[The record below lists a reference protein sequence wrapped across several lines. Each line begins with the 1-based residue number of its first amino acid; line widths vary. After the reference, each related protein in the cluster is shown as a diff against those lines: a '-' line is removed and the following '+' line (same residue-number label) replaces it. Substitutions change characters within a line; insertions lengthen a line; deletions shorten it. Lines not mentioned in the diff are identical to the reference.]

1 MTGPLS
7 GLLVADFTRV
17 LAGPYATMMLADMG
31 AEVVKVERPGAGDE
45 TRAWTPPVGP
55 IGVSTYFGSVN
66 RNKRSIVADL
76 ADPADLTVV
85 TDLVAHAD
93 VVIEN
98 FRPGT
103 LQRHG
108 LGPSD
113 VELLNSRAIYCSI
126 SGFGAGSGAG
136 MPGFDLLVQA
146 MGGLMSITGA
156 DSEHPTKVGVALVDI
171 VTGLHAL
178 SGILAALHARENT
191 GRGQRI
197 EVDLLSSLLSSL
209 TNQAGAWLEAGR
221 VPAPLGNQ
229 HPSIAPYETYRA
241 ADRDVAIAVGTD
253 AQFKQLADDLNLPE
267 LSGDERFATNSAR
280 VAHRA
285 ELNAKLAP
293 AFATRTA
300 GEWTER
306 LSARSVPAGP
316 INTLPD
322 AFALA
327 ERLGLEPVVELA
339 GSRSVANPIRFSATP
354 VGYVSPPP
362 TLPDRSATT
371 WRDLT

>member
-1 MTGPLS
+1 MSGPLA
-7 GLLVADFTRV
+7 GLVVADFTRV

-31 AEVVKVERPGAGDE
+31 AEVVKVERLGVGDE

-55 IGVSTYFGSVN
+55 TGLSTYFGSVN
-66 RNKRSIVADL
+66 RNKRSIAVDL
-76 ADPADLTVV
+76 ADPADRAVV

-103 LQRHG
+103 MDRHG
-108 LGPSD
+108 LGPAD
-113 VELLNSRAIYCSI
+113 VETLNPRAVYCSI
-126 SGFGAGSGAG
+126 SGFGSGPGAEL
-136 MPGFDLLVQA
+136 PGFDLLVQA

-156 DSEHPTKVGVALVDI
+156 DAQHPTKVGVALVDV

-178 SGILAALHARENT
+178 SGILAALHVRETT

-209 TNQAGAWLEAGR
+209 TNQAGAHLEAGR
-221 VPAPLGNQ
+221 VPQALGNQ
-229 HPSIAPYETYRA
+229 HPSIAPYETYSA
-241 ADRDVAIAVGTD
+241 ADRDIAIAVGTD
-253 AQFKQLADDLNLPE
+253 AQFAQLAADLGLPQLTE
-267 LSGDERFATNSAR
+267 DERFATNSAR

-285 ELNAKLAP
+285 ELNARLAP
-293 AFATRTA
+293 AFAERTA
-300 GEWTER
+300 EEWTER
-306 LSARSVPAGP
+306 LGARGVPAGP
-316 INTLPD
+316 INSVPD

-327 ERLGLEPVVELA
+327 ERLGLDPVVELA

-354 VGYVSPPP
+354 VEYVSAPP

>member
-1 MTGPLS
+1 MTGPLA

-31 AEVVKVERPGAGDE
+31 AEVVKVERLGVGDE

-55 IGVSTYFGSVN
+55 SGASTYFGSVN
-66 RNKRSIVADL
+66 RNKRSIAVDL
-76 ADPADLTVV
+76 ADPDDRAVV

-103 LQRHG
+103 MDHHG

-113 VELLNSRAIYCSI
+113 VETLNPRAIYCSI
-126 SGFGAGSGAG
+126 SGFGSGAG
-136 MPGFDLLVQA
+136 ASLPGFDLLVQA

-156 DSEHPTKVGVALVDI
+156 DAENPTKVGVALVDV

-178 SGILAALHARENT
+178 SGILAALHARETT

-209 TNQAGAWLEAGR
+209 TNQAGAHLEAGR
-221 VPAPLGNQ
+221 VPVPLGNQ

-241 ADRDVAIAVGTD
+241 ADRDIAIAVGTD
-253 AQFKQLADDLNLPE
+253 AQFAHLAVELGLPG
-267 LSGDERFATNSAR
+267 LPGDERFATNSAR

-285 ELNAKLAP
+285 ELNAQLAP
-293 AFATRTA
+293 AFAARTA
-300 GEWTER
+300 EEWTE
-306 LSARSVPAGP
+306 LLGARGVPAGP
-316 INTLPD
+316 INSLPD

-327 ERLGLEPVVELA
+327 ERLGLDPVVELA
-339 GSRSVANPIRFSATP
+339 GSRSVANPIRFSDTP
-354 VGYVSPPP
+354 VEYVSPPP
-362 TLPDRSATT
+362 VLPTRSPTS
-371 WRDLT
+371 WRDPS

>member
-1 MTGPLS
+1 MSGPLA
-7 GLLVADFTRV
+7 GLVVADFTRV

-31 AEVVKVERPGAGDE
+31 AEVVKVERLGVGDE

-55 IGVSTYFGSVN
+55 TGLSTYFGSVN
-66 RNKRSIVADL
+66 RNKRSIAVDL
-76 ADPADLTVV
+76 ADPADRAVV

-103 LQRHG
+103 MDRHG
-108 LGPSD
+108 LGPAD
-113 VELLNSRAIYCSI
+113 VETLNPRAVYCSI
-126 SGFGAGSGAG
+126 SGFGSGPGAEL
-136 MPGFDLLVQA
+136 PGFDLLVQA

-156 DSEHPTKVGVALVDI
+156 DAQHPTKVGVALVDV

-178 SGILAALHARENT
+178 SGILAALHARETT

-209 TNQAGAWLEAGR
+209 TNQAGAHLEAGR
-221 VPAPLGNQ
+221 VPQALGNQ
-229 HPSIAPYETYRA
+229 HPSIAPYETYSA
-241 ADRDVAIAVGTD
+241 ADRDIAIAVGTD
-253 AQFKQLADDLNLPE
+253 AQFAQLAADLGLAQLTE
-267 LSGDERFATNSAR
+267 DERFATNSAR

-285 ELNAKLAP
+285 ELNARLAP
-293 AFATRTA
+293 AFAARTA
-300 GEWTER
+300 DEWTER
-306 LSARSVPAGP
+306 LGARGVPAGP
-316 INTLPD
+316 INSVPD

-327 ERLGLEPVVELA
+327 ERLGLDPVVELA

-354 VGYVSPPP
+354 VEYVSAPP

>member
-1 MTGPLS
+1 MTGPLA
-7 GLLVADFTRV
+7 GLVVADFTRV

-31 AEVVKVERPGAGDE
+31 AEVVKVERLGVGDE

-55 IGVSTYFGSVN
+55 TGVSTYFGSVN
-66 RNKRSIVADL
+66 RNKRSIAVDL
-76 ADPADLTVV
+76 ADPAGRAVV

-103 LQRHG
+103 MDRHG

-113 VELLNSRAIYCSI
+113 VETLNPRAIYCSI
-126 SGFGAGSGAG
+126 SGFGAGAGAAL
-136 MPGFDLLVQA
+136 PGFDLLVQA

-156 DSEHPTKVGVALVDI
+156 DAEHPTKVGVALVDV

-178 SGILAALHARENT
+178 SGILAALHVREST

-197 EVDLLSSLLSSL
+197 EVDLLSSLLSAL

-221 VPAPLGNQ
+221 VPSPLGNQ

-253 AQFKQLADDLNLPE
+253 GQFAQLADDLGLPD
-267 LSGDERFATNSAR
+267 LVQDERFATNSVR

-285 ELNAKLAP
+285 ELNARLAP
-293 AFATRTA
+293 AFASRTA
-300 GEWTER
+300 DEWTER
-306 LSARSVPAGP
+306 LAARGVPAGP
-316 INTLPD
+316 INSLPD

-327 ERLGLEPVVELA
+327 ERLGLDPVVELA
-339 GSRSVANPIRFSATP
+339 GSRSVANPLRFSATP
-354 VGYVSPPP
+354 VEYVSPPP
-362 TLPDRSATT
+362 PLPDRSATT
-371 WRDLT
+371 WRDLP